1 MTELSLLVFAK
12 DKNDLENFILY
23 LTKTL
28 KQNYG
33 VKVGRIG
40 QNATHGDFQ
49 CWINIEITNE
59 TQAVD
64 SISEAMKQ

>member
-49 CWINIEITNE
+49 CWINIKIPSDF
-59 TQAVD
+59 QAVE
-64 SISEAMKQ
+64 SINEVLKQ